1 MPASAEAGMLSDFF
15 ASLRGAKKPETV
27 IVSGGG
33 SVNLQTMPLPSPARN
48 VDPTAARGGG
58 DITFVDDVALD
69 PAEGPS
75 GTPAEYE
82 KPKDSTISVHTVQPD
97 DTLSGIAKMYGVS
110 PDTILWAN
118 DLSRS
123 SVLKVGEKLT
133 ILPVSGFMYTIK
145 KGDTLASIAKRF
157 GADATEI
164 ANYNGVNDTTLVAGN
179 RLTIIDGEPATATPA
194 KTSVKTVTA
203 TVKYG
208 SGAKIGDYMAPLAR
222 YVETQ
227 GIHGYNG
234 VDLGAPSGT
243 PIMASADGDVIVA
256 KAGGYNGGYGS
267 YVVIQ
272 HANGSQTLYAHMSKV
287 STYAGA
293 TVKQGQVIG
302 GVGSTGRSTGAH
314 LHLEIRNGPKNPF

>member
-1 MPASAEAGMLSDFF
+1 
-15 ASLRGAKKPETV
+15 
-27 IVSGGG
+27 
-33 SVNLQTMPLPSPARN
+33 
-48 VDPTAARGGG
+48 
-58 DITFVDDVALD
+58 
-69 PAEGPS
+69 
-75 GTPAEYE
+75 
-82 KPKDSTISVHTVQPD
+82 
-97 DTLSGIAKMYGVS
+97 
-110 PDTILWAN
+110 
-118 DLSRS
+118 
-123 SVLKVGEKLT
+123 
-133 ILPVSGFMYTIK
+133 
-145 KGDTLASIAKRF
+145 
-157 GADATEI
+157 
-164 ANYNGVNDTTLVAGN
+164 
-179 RLTIIDGEPATATPA
+179 
-194 KTSVKTVTA
+194 
-203 TVKYG
+203 
-208 SGAKIGDYMAPLAR
+208 MAPLAR